1 MSPQISLF
9 TPVERIALALHR
21 HRWRNLCVG
30 LASILV
36 PFLLLLAAHENDYV
50 PPHLLPLFV
59 AILLT
64 ISGWAWCA
72 FLLAVWFGPNRR
84 LLLLST
90 SNLTGGS
97 AFIWFVVRFYRL
109 IIVMAF
115 ALGPVVMWLVL
126 WRLR

>member
-1 MSPQISLF
+1 MSPGRSLF
-9 TPVERIALALHR
+9 TPFERMALPLHR
-21 HRWRNLCVG
+21 HRWRFLFAG

-36 PFLLLLAAHENDYV
+36 PFLLLLAAHEREYV

-64 ISGWAWCA
+64 ISAWVWTA
-72 FLLAVWFGPNRR
+72 YLLAVWFGPNRR

-97 AFIWFVVRFYRL
+97 AFIWFVVRLYRL
-109 IIVMAF
+109 ILVIAF
-115 ALGPVVMWLVL
+115 ALSPVVMWLVL